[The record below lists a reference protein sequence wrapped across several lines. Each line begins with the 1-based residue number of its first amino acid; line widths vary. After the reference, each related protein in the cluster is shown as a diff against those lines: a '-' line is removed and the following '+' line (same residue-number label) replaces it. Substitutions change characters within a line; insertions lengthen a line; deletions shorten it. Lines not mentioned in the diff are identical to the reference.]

1 VTDPDPL
8 DLAHEHARSFLADV
22 DRRPVAA
29 PVDAQALYD
38 ALSRP
43 LADEGLAPAAVIDEL
58 VRDADAGLTAT
69 VGPRYFGFV
78 VGGTL
83 PAALAADWL
92 VSAWDQNAAFHVLS
106 PAAAAIEE
114 VTARWLLELLD
125 LPADASVGFT
135 PGAQGAITTALAAAR
150 QHVLAEAGWDV
161 ERDGLIGAPRVSIF
175 AGADAHV
182 TVFRALRLLGL
193 GSESA
198 VRIEA
203 DGEGRMRP
211 DALREALTSAAGPA
225 IVCAQAG
232 NVNSGAIDP
241 LAEIADVCDGRAW
254 LHVDGAF
261 GLWAAAAPSTRPLL
275 AGAER
280 ADSWA
285 LDAHK
290 WLNAPYDGAVAIVA
304 HPEAHARAMSLA
316 ASYLATD
323 GTQRDGSSFVPESSR
338 RARAI
343 PIYAALRSLG
353 RRGVAD
359 LVERTCAH
367 ARRFGECLGADS
379 AIEVLNDV
387 VLNQVLIRVAD
398 DDEATRATI
407 AEVQRDGTCWIG
419 GTVWHGRAAIRISV
433 SNWATSV
440 DDVERSAAAI
450 LAAARNAQAS
460 AASIDH
466 NSTSAP

>member
-1 VTDPDPL
+1 
-8 DLAHEHARSFLADV
+8 
-22 DRRPVAA
+22 
-29 PVDAQALYD
+29 
-38 ALSRP
+38 
-43 LADEGLAPAAVIDEL
+43 
-58 VRDADAGLTAT
+58 
-69 VGPRYFGFV
+69 
-78 VGGTL
+78 
-83 PAALAADWL
+83 
-92 VSAWDQNAAFHVLS
+92 
-106 PAAAAIEE
+106 
-114 VTARWLLELLD
+114 
-125 LPADASVGFT
+125 
-135 PGAQGAITTALAAAR
+135 
-150 QHVLAEAGWDV
+150 
-161 ERDGLIGAPRVSIF
+161 
-175 AGADAHV
+175 
-182 TVFRALRLLGL
+182 
-193 GSESA
+193 
-198 VRIEA
+198 
-203 DGEGRMRP
+203 
-211 DALREALTSAAGPA
+211 
-225 IVCAQAG
+225 
-232 NVNSGAIDP
+232 
-241 LAEIADVCDGRAW
+241 
-254 LHVDGAF
+254 VDGAF
-261 GLWAAAAPSTRPLL
+261 GLWAAAAASTRPLL

-323 GTQRDGSSFVPESSR
+323 GTQRDGSNLVPESSR

-359 LVERTCAH
+359 LVERSCAH
-367 ARRFGECLGADS
+367 ARRFAELLGADP

-440 DDVERSAAAI
+440 DDVKRSAAAI
-450 LAAARNAQAS
+450 LAAAKKA
-460 AASIDH
+460 AASRS
-466 NSTSAP
+466 N

>member
-1 VTDPDPL
+1 
-8 DLAHEHARSFLADV
+8 
-22 DRRPVAA
+22 
-29 PVDAQALYD
+29 
-38 ALSRP
+38 
-43 LADEGLAPAAVIDEL
+43 
-58 VRDADAGLTAT
+58 
-69 VGPRYFGFV
+69 
-78 VGGTL
+78 
-83 PAALAADWL
+83 
-92 VSAWDQNAAFHVLS
+92 
-106 PAAAAIEE
+106 
-114 VTARWLLELLD
+114 
-125 LPADASVGFT
+125 
-135 PGAQGAITTALAAAR
+135 
-150 QHVLAEAGWDV
+150 
-161 ERDGLIGAPRVSIF
+161 
-175 AGADAHV
+175 
-182 TVFRALRLLGL
+182 
-193 GSESA
+193 
-198 VRIEA
+198 
-203 DGEGRMRP
+203 MRP
-211 DALREALTSAAGPA
+211 DALREALASAVGPA

-232 NVNSGAIDP
+232 NVNSGAFDP

-290 WLNAPYDGAVAIVA
+290 WLNTPYDGAVAIVA
-304 HPEAHARAMSLA
+304 HPEAHAKAMSLA

-323 GTQRDGSSFVPESSR
+323 ATQRDASNFVPESSR

-353 RRGVAD
+353 RGGVAD

-367 ARRFGECLGADS
+367 ARRFAERLGADP
-379 AIEVLNDV
+379 AIELLNDV

-398 DDEATRATI
+398 DDEATRAAI

-433 SNWATSV
+433 SNWATSG

-450 LAAARNAQAS
+450 LAAARK
-460 AASIDH
+460 AAGSG
-466 NSTSAP
+466 AR

>member
-1 VTDPDPL
+1 MCKPGEMPGQDPDPL
-8 DLAHEHARSFLADV
+8 DLARAHARAFLADV
-22 DRRPVAA
+22 DRRPVAP

-38 ALSRP
+38 ALSHP
-43 LADEGLAPAAVIDEL
+43 LADEGLAPATVIDEL
-58 VRDADAGLTAT
+58 VRAADPGLTAT

-78 VGGTL
+78 VGGSL
-83 PAALAADWL
+83 PAARAADWL
-92 VSAWDQNAAFHVLS
+92 VSAWDQNAAFYVLS
-106 PAAAAIEE
+106 PAAAVIEE
-114 VTARWLLELLD
+114 VTARWLLELLR

-150 QHVLAEAGWDV
+150 HHVLAKAGWDV
-161 ERDGLIGAPRVSIF
+161 ERDGLIGAPPVSIF
-175 AGADAHV
+175 AGADAHA

-193 GSESA
+193 GSDSA

-211 DALREALTSAAGPA
+211 DALREAMTSVVGPT

-232 NVNSGAIDP
+232 NVNTGAIDP

-261 GLWAAAAPSTRPLL
+261 GLWAATAPSTRPLL

-290 WLNAPYDGAVAIVA
+290 WLNTPYDGAIAIVA
-304 HPEAHARAMSLA
+304 HPESHVRAMSLA

-323 GTQRDGSSFVPESSR
+323 GTQRDASNFVAESSR

-367 ARRFGECLGADS
+367 ARRFAELLRADP

-387 VLNQVLIRVAD
+387 VLNQVLVRVAD

-419 GTVWHGRAAIRISV
+419 GTVWQGRAAIRISV
-433 SNWATSV
+433 SNWATRPS
-440 DDVERSAAAI
+440 DVERSAAAI
-450 LAAARNAQAS
+450 LAAARKTMAHRS
-460 AASIDH
+460 G
-466 NSTSAP
+466 

>member
-1 VTDPDPL
+1 MTDPDPL
-8 DLAHEHARSFLADV
+8 DLAREHARSFLAGV
-22 DRRPVAA
+22 DRRPVAT

-38 ALSRP
+38 ALNHP

-58 VRDADAGLTAT
+58 VEAADPGLTAT

-78 VGGTL
+78 VGGSL
-83 PAALAADWL
+83 PVALAADWL
-92 VSAWDQNAAFHVLS
+92 VSAWDQNAAFYVLS
-106 PAAAAIEE
+106 PAAAVIEE
-114 VTARWLLELLD
+114 VTARWLLELFD

-135 PGAQGAITTALAAAR
+135 TGAQGAITTGLAAAR
-150 QHVLAEAGWDV
+150 QQVLAKAGWDV
-161 ERDGLIGAPRVSIF
+161 ERDGLIGAPPVSIF
-175 AGADAHV
+175 VGADAHA

-193 GSESA
+193 GSDSA
-198 VRIEA
+198 IRIAA

-211 DALREALTSAAGPA
+211 DALREALASAAGPA

-232 NVNSGAIDP
+232 NVNSGAVDP
-241 LAEIADVCDGRAW
+241 LADIADVCDGRAW

-261 GLWAAAAPSTRPLL
+261 GLWAAAAPSTRRLL

-290 WLNAPYDGAVAIVA
+290 WLNTPYDAAVAIVA
-304 HPEAHARAMSLA
+304 HPEAHTGAMSLA

-323 GTQRDGSSFVPESSR
+323 GMQRDASNFVPESSR

-367 ARRFGECLGADS
+367 ARRFAELLGADP
-379 AIEVLNDV
+379 AIEVLNEV
-387 VLNQVLIRVAD
+387 ALNQVLVRVAD

-419 GTVWHGRAAIRISV
+419 GTVWQGRAAIRISV
-433 SNWATSV
+433 SNWATSTS
-440 DDVERSAAAI
+440 DVERSAAAI
-450 LAAARNAQAS
+450 LAAAHSR
-460 AASIDH
+460 
-466 NSTSAP
+466 

>member
-1 VTDPDPL
+1 MTDPDPL
-8 DLAHEHARSFLADV
+8 DLARDHARSFLADV
-22 DRRPVAA
+22 DRRPVAT

-38 ALSRP
+38 ALSHP
-43 LADEGLAPAAVIDEL
+43 LADEGLPPAAVIDEL
-58 VRDADAGLTAT
+58 VRAADPGLTAT

-78 VGGTL
+78 VGGSL
-83 PAALAADWL
+83 PVALAADWL
-92 VSAWDQNAAFHVLS
+92 VSAWDQNAAFYVLS

-114 VTARWLLELLD
+114 VTARWLLELLE

-135 PGAQGAITTALAAAR
+135 TGAQGAITTALAAAR
-150 QHVLAEAGWDV
+150 HHVLAKAGWDV
-161 ERDGLIGAPRVSIF
+161 ERDGLIGAPPVSIF
-175 AGADAHV
+175 VGADAHA
-182 TVFRALRLLGL
+182 TIFRALRLLGL

-198 VRIEA
+198 VRIDA

-261 GLWAAAAPSTRPLL
+261 GLWAAAAPSTRHLL

-290 WLNAPYDGAVAIVA
+290 WLNTPYDGAMAIVA
-304 HPEAHARAMSLA
+304 HPEAHGRAMSLA

-323 GTQRDGSSFVPESSR
+323 GTQRDASNFVPESSR

-367 ARRFGECLGADS
+367 ARRFAELLGAEP

-407 AEVQRDGTCWIG
+407 AEVQRDGTCWVG
-419 GTVWHGRAAIRISV
+419 GTVWQGRAAIRISV
-433 SNWATSV
+433 SNWATSPS
-440 DDVERSAAAI
+440 DVERSAAAI
-450 LAAARNAQAS
+450 LAAARS
-460 AASIDH
+460 R
-466 NSTSAP
+466 

>member
-1 VTDPDPL
+1 
-8 DLAHEHARSFLADV
+8 
-22 DRRPVAA
+22 
-29 PVDAQALYD
+29 
-38 ALSRP
+38 
-43 LADEGLAPAAVIDEL
+43 
-58 VRDADAGLTAT
+58 
-69 VGPRYFGFV
+69 
-78 VGGTL
+78 
-83 PAALAADWL
+83 
-92 VSAWDQNAAFHVLS
+92 
-106 PAAAAIEE
+106 
-114 VTARWLLELLD
+114 
-125 LPADASVGFT
+125 
-135 PGAQGAITTALAAAR
+135 
-150 QHVLAEAGWDV
+150 
-161 ERDGLIGAPRVSIF
+161 
-175 AGADAHV
+175 
-182 TVFRALRLLGL
+182 
-193 GSESA
+193 
-198 VRIEA
+198 
-203 DGEGRMRP
+203 MRP

-241 LAEIADVCDGRAW
+241 LAKIADVCDGRAW

-261 GLWAAAAPSTRPLL
+261 GLWAAAAASTRPLL

-323 GTQRDGSSFVPESSR
+323 GTQRDGSNLVPESSR

-359 LVERTCAH
+359 LVERSCAH
-367 ARRFGECLGADS
+367 ARRFAELLGADP

-440 DDVERSAAAI
+440 DDVKRSAAAI
-450 LAAARNAQAS
+450 LAAAKKA
-460 AASIDH
+460 AASRS
-466 NSTSAP
+466 N